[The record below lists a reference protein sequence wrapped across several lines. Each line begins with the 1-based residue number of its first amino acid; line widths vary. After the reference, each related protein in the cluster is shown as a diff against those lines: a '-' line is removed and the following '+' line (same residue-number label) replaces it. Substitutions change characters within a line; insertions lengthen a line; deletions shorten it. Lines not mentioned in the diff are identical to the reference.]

1 MSFTSP
7 SGSHG
12 TRQPRGAVL
21 RLVTRLSV
29 NRVRRTGGTTMGMD
43 VLILRTVGRKSGEPR
58 ETPVAWFPGPDDSW
72 VVVASANGAPS
83 HPAWYL
89 NLAAHPEQVSIEV
102 GGRTRPAVARA
113 DEADGRHA
121 EGQGVAV
128 EPVDPRLPA
137 VVGGRTGVAGVA
149 VVEQAGLH
157 LPVAGKRPGA
167 RPLQQTLG
175 DASWRAHFG
184 TAGQAQ

>member
-102 GGRTRPAVARA
+102 GGRT
-113 DEADGRHA
+113 
-121 EGQGVAV
+121 VAV
-128 EPVDPRLPA
+128 TAEELHGAERDTAWAQVVAAVPRFA
-137 VVGGRTGVAGVA
+137 SYEKRTDRV
-149 VVEQAGLH
+149 
-157 LPVAGKRPGA
+157 LPVVRLVERG
-167 RPLQQTLG
+167 
-175 DASWRAHFG
+175 
-184 TAGQAQ
+184 